1 MPLPMSPHPSTPTRL
16 MSAIRSLA
24 PAALAGARVVERFS
38 HLFRDPHEGMGT
50 RARPGPT
57 NLVALEP
64 VEHLLHRCQD
74 ALVVGAVDS
83 PDGDDRG
90 QQYDGRQQS
99 QRPER
104 HNHGGNGKRSE
115 AEHHAAR
122 EDPPLAPRPNV
133 GGQRDGAESR
143 LELRHLAR
151 DFVRVGQRVSPAFFP
166 QCALNAGERTS
177 LRFPGRAVGVAP
189 LHLQRLFVFHPAR
202 ERALDRGALAGD
214 DTLRA
219 QPAGS
224 REPGPQS
231 LAALDHAAR
240 LLFENGLLEI
250 AVGNPDVFAEREDFV
265 FRQSLADLALAR
277 LQPAAPRS
285 RSAGLF
291 LLLLP
296 PPPPR
301 PPPRLQLGRPLDDA
315 LQGIAADQLPSHQTN
330 ASTMTAAPCPP
341 PMQAEPRPNRFF
353 SRRSACNRW
362 IVMRVP
368 LAASGC
374 PIAIAPP
381 HAFVRARSRPSS
393 RSTAR
398 YCGANA
404 SFTSTRSICSSF
416 IPAFASALRAAGA
429 GPMPMYLGST
439 PATAHATRRPSGFR
453 PCALAYSSLAI
464 TVAAPPSEMPDAL
477 PAVTSPSFLK

>member
-16 MSAIRSLA
+16 RSAIRSLA
-24 PAALAGARVVERFS
+24 PAALAGTRVVERLS
-38 HLFRDPHEGMGT
+38 HLFRDPHERMGT
-50 RARPGPT
+50 RERRGLT
-57 NLVALEP
+57 NLAALAPVAPPLP
-64 VEHLLHRCQD
+64 RCQD
-74 ALVVGAVDS
+74 ALVVDAVDP
-83 PDGDDRG
+83 PDGDDRRN
-90 QQYDGRQQS
+90 QHDGRQQS

-104 HNHGGNGKRSE
+104 HKHGGNGQRSE

-133 GGQRDGAESR
+133 GGQRDKAESR

-151 DFVRVGQRVSPAFFP
+151 DFVRVGQRVSPALFP
-166 QCALNAGERTS
+166 QCALNAGARTG
-177 LRFPGRAVGVAP
+177 LRLPGRAVGVAP

-277 LQPAAPRS
+277 LQLS
-285 RSAGLF
+285 
-291 LLLLP
+291 
-296 PPPPR
+296 
-301 PPPRLQLGRPLDDA
+301 RPLDDA
-315 LQGIAADQLPSHQTN
+315 LQGIAADQLPSHQAN

-404 SFTSTRSICSSF
+404 SFTSTSSICSSF

-464 TVAAPPSEMPDAL
+464 TVAAPPSEIPDAL